1 MQVPSG
7 YYPLDAQNEP
17 NFHLTMLFVT
27 YADIFPQPWVRVL
40 TSESHAP
47 IKTQEPQDTVSSGKM
62 WDKEEIDKQTGQRN
76 MSAATNEKQAVTEQ

>member
-1 MQVPSG
+1 MRIECKF
-7 YYPLDAQNEP
+7 PLDAQNEP

-27 YADIFPQPWVRVL
+27 FADIFPPQPWVRVP
-40 TSESHAP
+40 TSESHAA
-47 IKTQEPQDTVSSGKM
+47 IKTQETQDTASSGKM